1 MEKKSRR
8 SLLTK
13 GATGAAAA
21 AAVTALAVAG
31 ADAKAKAK
39 PAKLEKHSPFPPNP
53 EKPGV
58 PMYSGAVAYGNMLFL
73 SGVGY
78 HKPGTIED
86 HTHGVLDEIKKTLEN
101 AGSSLQNCLKVT
113 VYLADLK
120 DYAAMNAV
128 YRTYDWG
135 SLPPVRTTTAAA
147 GVPGDSL
154 IEIDV
159 IAYI

>member
-1 MEKKSRR
+1 MSAEQ
-8 SLLTK
+8 SL
-13 GATGAAAA
+13 
-21 AAVTALAVAG
+21 TALGLILPPSPAPIGNYVPFRLAG
-31 ADAKAKAK
+31 N
-39 PAKLEKHSPFPPNP
+39 L
-53 EKPGV
+53 
-58 PMYSGAVAYGNMLFL
+58 LFL

-101 AGSSLQNCLKVT
+101 AGSSLQKCLKVT
-113 VYLADLK
+113 VFLADLK
-120 DYAAMNAV
+120 DYARMNAV

-154 IEIDV
+154 VEIDV

>member
-1 MEKKSRR
+1 MDKKSRR
-8 SLLTK
+8 GLLK
-13 GATGAAAA
+13 NSATVAAAA
-21 AAVTALAVAG
+21 AGATLLGKTAEAQP
-31 ADAKAKAK
+31 KM
-39 PAKLEKHSPFPPNP
+39 EKRSPFPPNP
-53 EKPGV
+53 AQPGV

-101 AGSSLQNCLKVT
+101 AGSSLQKCLKVT
-113 VYLADLK
+113 VFLADLK
-120 DYAAMNAV
+120 DYARMNAV
-128 YRTYDWG
+128 YRAYDWG